1 MNNINLNETQPDFLD
16 FDPES
21 LSDDWKFAD
30 DLYGAI
36 DDGNSDREIVDI
48 PTDYIDEIV
57 SKASIQELKE
67 YLERISDD
75 SEFYDA
81 VIEYI
86 NSKYPGIFPN
96 VQWSREEIEN

>member
-1 MNNINLNETQPDFLD
+1 MNNINLNETRPDF
-16 FDPES
+16 FDPEN

-30 DLYGAI
+30 DLYGVI